1 MAQHDTATSRTFLK
15 VTQQTLSNSSCS
27 NIAAMV
33 VPNRDLPKRLPLLIL
48 KDKVLLPGS
57 SMRIAVRD
65 NASLR
70 MIDTRLLRKDTLSS
84 VIIGVVPR
92 RSEKEDEESLLHA
105 FGTASVVVQVT
116 GTNWPKPLY
125 TLLVTGL
132 CRFRIDKIVME
143 EPYLISE
150 VTQLDRPSEQEAEI
164 RKNADLTMLAEEFR
178 LCSNELVDML
188 DGRVPFVSRLKDMLS
203 GIPDGSLPDTLASI
217 VKASYLEKLEILNT
231 VDLIERFKK
240 SLLLLRR
247 QKEGMRGS
255 HPLKGGSEFNRR
267 MWKNNTKR
275 GSILISKEPKRISK
289 GLDDDD
295 DNNDEDDVEELE
307 RKIRS
312 ADLPEHAFK
321 VAMKELKRLK
331 KMPPQFPEHA
341 TARNY
346 LEWMVD
352 LPWSKETTDKLDI
365 SQARADLDHDHY
377 GLEKLKKRVIEYL
390 AVRKLKNSLKG
401 PILCFVGPPGVGKTS
416 VGRSIANT
424 LGREFQR
431 ISLGGICD
439 QSDIRGHRRT
449 YIGSMPGRILN
460 ALKTVGAKN
469 PVILLDEVDKM
480 GKSLH
485 GDPAAALLEV
495 LDPEQNW
502 TFVDHYLNIPF
513 DLSQVLFIAT
523 ANTVST
529 IPPALLDRMELIM
542 VPGYTQ
548 EEKIAIT
555 KRHLLPK
562 QLKEH
567 GLAEQDME
575 FPEDSM
581 KAIISNYTREAG
593 VRSLERK
600 IGGVCRAVAVQV
612 AEATRGASGQ
622 AEESSGQESKEGEA
636 EKPKSETDKPADRE
650 AFLITEKFLTEALGP
665 PVFESEV
672 AQRLSTPGVAV
683 GLAWTA
689 MGGEIM
695 FVEATRMG
703 GEGKIT
709 LTGQLGDV
717 MKESAQLALSW
728 LRSRSTEYCLTSEDG
743 VDLLERTD
751 VHIHFPAG
759 AVGKDGPS
767 AGVTIVTVL
776 VSLFSGRCTRSD
788 TAMTGEITLRGLV
801 LPVGGIKEKVL
812 AAHRAGLKRVI
823 LPKRNEKDLSE
834 LPDNVKDEMN
844 FILVNRVEDVL
855 RAAFD
860 DESPGMAQAISSKL

>member
-1 MAQHDTATSRTFLK
+1 
-15 VTQQTLSNSSCS
+15 
-27 NIAAMV
+27 MV
-33 VPNRDLPKRLPLLIL
+33 LINRDLPKRLPLLIL

-57 SMRIAVRD
+57 SIRIAVRD

-70 MIDTRLLRKDTLSS
+70 MIDSRLLRKDTLSS
-84 VIIGVVPR
+84 VVIGVVPR
-92 RSEKEDEESLLHA
+92 QSEKEDEETLLHA
-105 FGTASVVVQVT
+105 VGTAAVVVQVT

-143 EPYLISE
+143 EPYLIAE
-150 VTQLDRPSEQEAEI
+150 VTQLDMLAEQEAEI
-164 RKNADLTMLAEEFR
+164 RKNTDLATLADEFR
-178 LCSNELVDML
+178 LCANELVDML
-188 DGRVPFVSRLKDMLS
+188 DGRMPVVSRLKDMLS
-203 GIPDGSLPDTLASI
+203 GLPDGSLPDTLASI
-217 VKASYLEKLEILNT
+217 VKASYLEKLEILKT
-231 VDLIERFKK
+231 EDLIERFRK
-240 SLLLLRR
+240 SLHLLRR
-247 QKEGMRGS
+247 QKEGLRGTS
-255 HPLKGGSEFNRR
+255 PLKTNSEMIRR
-267 MWKNNTKR
+267 VWKGNNQKR
-275 GSILISKEPKRISK
+275 GVNMVVPREGKRI
-289 GLDDDD
+289 GRAFDEGD
-295 DNNDEDDVEELE
+295 DNEDEDDIDELE

-321 VAMKELKRLK
+321 VAMKEFKRLK

-341 TARNY
+341 TSRNY

-352 LPWSKETTDKLDI
+352 LPWNRETNDKLDI
-365 SQARADLDHDHY
+365 SQARFDLDQDHY
-377 GLEKLKKRVIEYL
+377 GLQKLKKRVIEYL
-390 AVRKLKNSLKG
+390 SVRKLKNSLKG

-416 VGRSIANT
+416 VGRSIAHT
-424 LGREFQR
+424 LGREFHR

-460 ALKTVGAKN
+460 ALKNVGVKN

-485 GDPAAALLEV
+485 GDPSAALLEV

-523 ANTVST
+523 ANTIST

-548 EEKIAIT
+548 EEKMAIS

-567 GLAEQDME
+567 GITKDDLD
-575 FPEDSM
+575 FPDSSLQ
-581 KAIISNYTREAG
+581 AVISNYTREAG

-612 AEATRGASGQ
+612 AETVENTPEQAKDK
-622 AEESSGQESKEGEA
+622 AEEDPKEHEATSKTESSATTTGAANK
-636 EKPKSETDKPADRE
+636 K
-650 AFLITEKFLTEALGP
+650 AFLVTEKFLTEVLGP
-665 PVFESEV
+665 TMFESEV

-703 GEGKIT
+703 GEGKLT

-728 LRSRSTEYCLTSEDG
+728 LRSRSVEYCLTSEDSE
-743 VDLLERTD
+743 DLLERTD

-767 AGVTIVTVL
+767 AGVAIVAVL
-776 VSLFSGRCTRSD
+776 VSLFSGRCSRSD

-823 LPKRNEKDLSE
+823 LPRRNEKDLTE
-834 LPDNVKDEMN
+834 LPDNVKEEMD
-844 FILVNRVEDVL
+844 FVLANRVEDVL

-860 DESPGMAQAISSKL
+860 DEFPGMAQATSSKL

>member
-1 MAQHDTATSRTFLK
+1 
-15 VTQQTLSNSSCS
+15 
-27 NIAAMV
+27 MV

-48 KDKVLLPGS
+48 RDKVLLPGS

-65 NASLR
+65 DASLR
-70 MIDTRLLRKDTLSS
+70 MIDSRLLRKDTLSS
-84 VIIGVVPR
+84 VIIGIVPR
-92 RSEKEDEESLLHA
+92 RSAKEDEESLLHA
-105 FGTASVVVQVT
+105 MGTGAVVVQVT

-143 EPYLISE
+143 EPYLIAE
-150 VTQLDRPSEQEAEI
+150 VTQLDKPAEQEAEI
-164 RKNADLTMLAEEFR
+164 RKNAELTTLAEEFR
-178 LCSNELVDML
+178 LYANELVDML
-188 DGRVPFVSRLKDMLS
+188 DGRVPFVSRFKDMLS
-203 GIPDGSLPDTLASI
+203 GIPDGSLPDTLAAI

-240 SLLLLRR
+240 SLNLLKR
-247 QKEGMRGS
+247 QKEG
-255 HPLKGGSEFNRR
+255 LKSSSPMKVEINRR
-267 MWKNNTKR
+267 VLKSGTPKR
-275 GSILISKEPKRISK
+275 GGNMIVSRDHKRMGRSF
-289 GLDDDD
+289 DEED
-295 DNNDEDDVEELE
+295 DNDDEDDVEELE
-307 RKIRS
+307 RKIKS

-341 TARNY
+341 TSRNY
-346 LEWMVD
+346 LEWMID
-352 LPWSKETTDKLDI
+352 LPWSKETKDKLDI
-365 SQARADLDHDHY
+365 PQARLDLDQDHY

-460 ALKTVGAKN
+460 ALKTVGVKN

-548 EEKIAIT
+548 EEKIAIS

-567 GLAEQDME
+567 GLTAEDIE
-575 FPEDSM
+575 VPDNSL

-600 IGGVCRAVAVQV
+600 IGGVCRAVAVRV
-612 AEATRGASGQ
+612 AEAARNASEKTKDIGK
-622 AEESSGQESKEGEA
+622 EESKEQEGA
-636 EKPKSETDKPADRE
+636 ISNTTAVTVTDRR
-650 AFLITEKFLTEALGP
+650 AFLVTEKFLTDVLGP
-665 PVFESEV
+665 PAFESEV

-683 GLAWTA
+683 
-689 MGGEIM
+689 
-695 FVEATRMG
+695 
-703 GEGKIT
+703 
-709 LTGQLGDV
+709 GDV

-728 LRSRSTEYCLTSEDG
+728 LRSRSVEYFLTSEDG
-743 VDLLERTD
+743 IDLLERTD

-823 LPKRNEKDLSE
+823 LPRRNEKDLSE
-834 LPDNVKDEMN
+834 LPDNVKNEMD
-844 FILVNRVEDVL
+844 FILANKVEDVL

-860 DESPGMAQAISSKL
+860 DEFPGMPQAVGSKPLSSKL

>member
-1 MAQHDTATSRTFLK
+1 MAL
-15 VTQQTLSNSSCS
+15 
-27 NIAAMV
+27 I
-33 VPNRDLPKRLPLLIL
+33 NRDIPKRLPLLIL

-57 SMRIAVRD
+57 SIRIAVRD

-70 MIDTRLLRKDTLSS
+70 MIESRLLRKDTLSS
-84 VIIGVVPR
+84 VVIGIVPR
-92 RSEKEDEESLLHA
+92 RSEKEDEETLLRTV
-105 FGTASVVVQVT
+105 GTAAVVVQVT

-143 EPYLISE
+143 VPYLIAE
-150 VTQLDRPSEQEAEI
+150 ATQLDKLSEQEAEI
-164 RKNADLTMLAEEFR
+164 RKNTDLASLADEFR
-178 LCSNELVDML
+178 LYANELLDLL
-188 DGRVPFVSRLKDMLS
+188 DGRIPVVSRLKDMLS
-203 GIPDGSLPDTLASI
+203 GLPDGSLPDTLASI

-231 VDLIERFKK
+231 EDLIERFRK
-240 SLLLLRR
+240 SLHLLKR
-247 QKEGMRGS
+247 QKDGMKGTSLLKTGS
-255 HPLKGGSEFNRR
+255 QINRKVWKGNHQ
-267 MWKNNTKR
+267 KR
-275 GSILISKEPKRISK
+275 GVGNVIVPRDGKRIGK
-289 GLDDDD
+289 GFDED
-295 DNNDEDDVEELE
+295 DNDDDEDDVDELE

-341 TARNY
+341 TSRNY

-352 LPWSKETTDKLDI
+352 LPWNRETKDKLDI
-365 SQARADLDHDHY
+365 SQARFDLDQDHY

-460 ALKTVGAKN
+460 SLKTVGVKN

-485 GDPAAALLEV
+485 GDPSAALLEV

-548 EEKIAIT
+548 EEKMAIS

-562 QLKEH
+562 QLEEH
-567 GLAEQDME
+567 GLTT
-575 FPEDSM
+575 EDIVVPDDAL
-581 KAIISNYTREAG
+581 KAIIANYTREAG

-612 AEATRGASGQ
+612 AEVAAKIPEKAKEDRKEDCKEQEPTKTDSTASVSAG
-622 AEESSGQESKEGEA
+622 A
-636 EKPKSETDKPADRE
+636 EKK
-650 AFLITEKFLTEALGP
+650 AFLVTEKFLTDALGP
-665 PVFESEV
+665 TIFESEV

-703 GEGKIT
+703 GEGKLT

-728 LRSRSTEYCLTSEDG
+728 LRSRSVEYFLTPEDS

-767 AGVTIVTVL
+767 AGVTIVAVL
-776 VSLFSGRCTRSD
+776 VSLFSGRCMRSD

-823 LPKRNEKDLSE
+823 LPRRNEKDLSE
-834 LPDNVKDEMN
+834 LPDNVKGDMD
-844 FILVNRVEDVL
+844 FILANRVEDVL

-860 DESPGMAQAISSKL
+860 DEFPGMAQAISSKPLSSKL

>member
-1 MAQHDTATSRTFLK
+1 
-15 VTQQTLSNSSCS
+15 
-27 NIAAMV
+27 MV

-48 KDKVLLPGS
+48 RDKVLLPGS

-65 NASLR
+65 DASLR
-70 MIDTRLLRKDTLSS
+70 MIDSRLLRKDTLSS
-84 VIIGVVPR
+84 VIIGIVPR
-92 RSEKEDEESLLHA
+92 RSAKEDEESLLHA
-105 FGTASVVVQVT
+105 MGTGAVVVQVT

-143 EPYLISE
+143 EPYLIAE
-150 VTQLDRPSEQEAEI
+150 VTQLDKPAEQEAEI
-164 RKNADLTMLAEEFR
+164 RKNAELTTLAEEFR
-178 LCSNELVDML
+178 LYANELVDML
-188 DGRVPFVSRLKDMLS
+188 DGRVPFVSRFKDMLS
-203 GIPDGSLPDTLASI
+203 GIPDGSLPDTLAAI

-240 SLLLLRR
+240 SLNLLKR
-247 QKEGMRGS
+247 QKEG
-255 HPLKGGSEFNRR
+255 LKSSSPMKVEINRR
-267 MWKNNTKR
+267 VLKSGTPKR
-275 GSILISKEPKRISK
+275 GGNMIVSRDHKRMGRSF
-289 GLDDDD
+289 DEED
-295 DNNDEDDVEELE
+295 DNDDEDDVEELE
-307 RKIRS
+307 RKIKS

-341 TARNY
+341 TSRNY
-346 LEWMVD
+346 LEWMID
-352 LPWSKETTDKLDI
+352 LPWSKETKDKLDI
-365 SQARADLDHDHY
+365 PQARLDLDQDHY

-460 ALKTVGAKN
+460 ALKTVGVKN

-548 EEKIAIT
+548 EEKIAIS

-567 GLAEQDME
+567 GLTAEDIE
-575 FPEDSM
+575 VPDNSL

-600 IGGVCRAVAVQV
+600 IGGVCRAVAVRV
-612 AEATRGASGQ
+612 AEAARNASEKTKDIGK
-622 AEESSGQESKEGEA
+622 EESKEQEGA
-636 EKPKSETDKPADRE
+636 ISNTTAVTVTDRR
-650 AFLITEKFLTEALGP
+650 AFLVTEKFLTDVLGP
-665 PVFESEV
+665 PAFESEV

-703 GEGKIT
+703 GEGKLT

-728 LRSRSTEYCLTSEDG
+728 LRSRSVEYFLTSEDG
-743 VDLLERTD
+743 IDLLERTD

-823 LPKRNEKDLSE
+823 LPRRNEKDLSE
-834 LPDNVKDEMN
+834 LPDNVKNEMD
-844 FILVNRVEDVL
+844 FILANKVEDVL

-860 DESPGMAQAISSKL
+860 DEFPGMPQAVGSKPLSSKL

>member
-1 MAQHDTATSRTFLK
+1 
-15 VTQQTLSNSSCS
+15 
-27 NIAAMV
+27 MV

-70 MIDTRLLRKDTLSS
+70 MIDSRLLRKDTLSS
-84 VIIGVVPR
+84 VVIGVVPR
-92 RSEKEDEESLLHA
+92 RSDKEDEESFLHA
-105 FGTASVVVQVT
+105 MGTAAVVVQVT

-132 CRFRIDKIVME
+132 CRFRIDKVVME
-143 EPYLISE
+143 EPYLIAE
-150 VTQLDRPSEQEAEI
+150 VTQLDRPAEQEAEI
-164 RKNADLTMLAEEFR
+164 RKNADLTTLAEEFR
-178 LCSNELVDML
+178 LYANEIVDML
-188 DGRVPFVSRLKDMLS
+188 DGRIPVVSRLKDMLS

-240 SLLLLRR
+240 SLNLLKR
-247 QKEGMRGS
+247 QKEGM
-255 HPLKGGSEFNRR
+255 KGNNSVKSGPEIINRR
-267 MWKNNTKR
+267 VWKSKR
-275 GSILISKEPKRISK
+275 GGMLVPKDPKRISK
-289 GLDDDD
+289 SFDEDSEND
-295 DNNDEDDVEELE
+295 DEDDVEELE

-312 ADLPEHAFK
+312 AELPEHAFK

-352 LPWSKETTDKLDI
+352 LPWSQETKDKLDI
-365 SQARADLDHDHY
+365 SQARIDLDHDHY

-460 ALKTVGAKN
+460 ALKTVGVKN

-485 GDPAAALLEV
+485 GDPSAALLEV

-548 EEKIAIT
+548 EEKIAIA

-567 GLAEQDME
+567 GLTEQDVE
-575 FPEDSM
+575 VPSDSL

-612 AEATRGASGQ
+612 AEASRNASEK
-622 AEESSGQESKEGEA
+622 ADESSKADSKE
-636 EKPKSETDKPADRE
+636 KPADKSKNNPVE
-650 AFLITEKFLTEALGP
+650 LANKTPFLVTEKFLTDVLGP

-728 LRSRSTEYCLTSEDG
+728 LRSRSVEYCLTAEDG

-812 AAHRAGLKRVI
+812 AAHRAGLRRVI
-823 LPKRNEKDLSE
+823 LPRRNEKDLSE

-844 FILVNRVEDVL
+844 FILANRVEDVL

-860 DESPGMAQAISSKL
+860 DEFPGMAQATSSKL

>member
-1 MAQHDTATSRTFLK
+1 
-15 VTQQTLSNSSCS
+15 
-27 NIAAMV
+27 MV
-33 VPNRDLPKRLPLLIL
+33 LINRDLPKRLPLLIL

-57 SMRIAVRD
+57 SIRIAVRD

-70 MIDTRLLRKDTLSS
+70 MIDSRLLRKDTLSS
-84 VIIGVVPR
+84 VVIGVVPR
-92 RSEKEDEESLLHA
+92 QSEKEDEETLLHA
-105 FGTASVVVQVT
+105 VGTAAVVVQVT

-143 EPYLISE
+143 EPYLIAE
-150 VTQLDRPSEQEAEI
+150 VTQLDMLAEQEAEI
-164 RKNADLTMLAEEFR
+164 RKNTDLATLADEFR
-178 LCSNELVDML
+178 LCANELVDML
-188 DGRVPFVSRLKDMLS
+188 DGRMPVVSRLKDMLS
-203 GIPDGSLPDTLASI
+203 GLPDGSLPDTLASI
-217 VKASYLEKLEILNT
+217 VKASYLEKLEILKT
-231 VDLIERFKK
+231 EDLIERFRK
-240 SLLLLRR
+240 SLHLLRR
-247 QKEGMRGS
+247 QKEGLRGTS
-255 HPLKGGSEFNRR
+255 PLKANSEMIRR
-267 MWKNNTKR
+267 VWKGNNQKR
-275 GSILISKEPKRISK
+275 GVNMVVPREGKRI
-289 GLDDDD
+289 GRAFDEGD
-295 DNNDEDDVEELE
+295 DNEDEDDIDELE

-321 VAMKELKRLK
+321 VAMKEFKRLK
-331 KMPPQFPEHA
+331 KMPPQFPEHS
-341 TARNY
+341 TSRNY

-352 LPWSKETTDKLDI
+352 LPWNRETNDKLDI
-365 SQARADLDHDHY
+365 SQARFDLDQDHY
-377 GLEKLKKRVIEYL
+377 GLQKLKKRVIEYL
-390 AVRKLKNSLKG
+390 SVRKLKNSLKG

-416 VGRSIANT
+416 VGRSIAHT

-460 ALKTVGAKN
+460 ALKNVGVKN

-485 GDPAAALLEV
+485 GDPSAALLEV

-523 ANTVST
+523 ANTIST

-548 EEKIAIT
+548 EEKMAIS

-567 GLAEQDME
+567 GLTKDDLD
-575 FPEDSM
+575 FPDSSLQ
-581 KAIISNYTREAG
+581 AVISNYTREAG

-600 IGGVCRAVAVQV
+600 IGGLCRAVAVQV
-612 AEATRGASGQ
+612 AETAENTPEQAKDKTEEDPKEHEATGKT
-622 AEESSGQESKEGEA
+622 ESSATTTGAANK
-636 EKPKSETDKPADRE
+636 K
-650 AFLITEKFLTEALGP
+650 AFLVTEKFLTEVLGP
-665 PVFESEV
+665 TMFESEV

-703 GEGKIT
+703 GEGKLT

-728 LRSRSTEYCLTSEDG
+728 LRSRSVEYCLTSEDSE
-743 VDLLERTD
+743 DLLERTD

-767 AGVTIVTVL
+767 AGVTIVAVL
-776 VSLFSGRCTRSD
+776 VSLFSGRCSRSD

-823 LPKRNEKDLSE
+823 LPRRNEKDLTE
-834 LPDNVKDEMN
+834 LPDNVKEEMD
-844 FILVNRVEDVL
+844 FVLANRVEDVL

-860 DESPGMAQAISSKL
+860 DEFPGMAQATSSKL